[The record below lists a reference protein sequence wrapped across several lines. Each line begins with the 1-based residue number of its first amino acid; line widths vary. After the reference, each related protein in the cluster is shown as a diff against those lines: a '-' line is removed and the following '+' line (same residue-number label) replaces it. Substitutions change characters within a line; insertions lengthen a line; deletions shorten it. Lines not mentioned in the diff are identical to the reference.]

1 MAILKKKF
9 KNPFVGFANL
19 FFLSL
24 GGENLPQKET
34 LVVTHKK
41 TQCFMSHFN
50 QRFLNSFV

>member
-1 MAILKKKF
+1 VISNFSFFQIWQLKKKF

-41 TQCFMSHFN
+41 T
-50 QRFLNSFV
+50 